1 MLTTVNQ
8 GGYHGECRNHR
19 RAGKLGRPGGV
30 GPGEGHGGREG
41 EGALG
46 GLRGVQC
53 LRCLFGNYQ
62 TFSKTFIKKEVK
74 NPLEFL
80 I

>member
-8 GGYHGECRNHR
+8 GGYHGECGNHR

-30 GPGEGHGGREG
+30 GPGEGHGGGEG

-62 TFSKTFIKKEVK
+62 TFSKTFIKK